1 MPNYHTIALISHAS
15 DVMLKILE
23 ARLRQY
29 VNWELP
35 DVQAGFRKGR
45 GTRDQIANIH
55 WISEK
60 AREFQKN
67 IKPLT
72 VWIRTNC
79 EKSLKR
85 WEYQITLVASWET
98 CMQVKKQQLEPDMKQ

>member
-35 DVQAGFRKGR
+35 DVQAGFRK
-45 GTRDQIANIH
+45 A
-55 WISEK
+55 EK
-60 AREFQKN
+60 PEINMPTSVGSQ
-67 IKPLT
+67 
-72 VWIRTNC
+72 
-79 EKSLKR
+79 
-85 WEYQITLVASWET
+85 
-98 CMQVKKQQLEPDMKQ
+98 KKQENSRKTSASELCGSQQTLENS